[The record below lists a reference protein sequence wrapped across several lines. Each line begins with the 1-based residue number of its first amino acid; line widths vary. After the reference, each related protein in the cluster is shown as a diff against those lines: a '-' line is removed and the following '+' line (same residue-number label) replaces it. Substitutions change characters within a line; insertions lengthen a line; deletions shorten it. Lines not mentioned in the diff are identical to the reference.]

1 MCVCVYEYVNTM
13 TFYKREEKCL
23 GPHVKALFSTRGVG
37 MSLLRDPVYKGVRTL
52 TLAQYLV
59 LAGELRDIGV
69 KFSSVVV

>member
-1 MCVCVYEYVNTM
+1 MS
-13 TFYKREEKCL
+13 RL
-23 GPHVKALFSTRGVG
+23 SSLLLAVG